1 MINCKGTCRQG
12 RDTCSTPGGCGFYGQ
27 LHTANS
33 DGSDRDLPVTMDAD
47 PVDWLMVTCKT
58 VILLCAV
65 GFVGIVAG
73 FVWQRLGG

>member
-27 LHTANS
+27 LHTSNS
-33 DGSDRDLPVTMDAD
+33 DGSSPDLQVTMEPDT
-47 PVDWLMVTCKT
+47 DWLMVTCKT
-58 VILLCAV
+58 VLLMCAV

-73 FVWQRLGG
+73 FVWQKLFGG